1 MRKTVKLTPMLLKKI
16 VTEEVAKFGDMK
28 STEDA
33 AKETEEVD
41 ADEFADTLEKKVDF
55 MKALKIEES
64 KLAKRLTSIREKIDR
79 IKKTL

>member
-64 KLAKRLTSIREKIDR
+64 KLTKRLTVIREKINR